1 MLTKQDDDELLEC
14 ALVCLTLSIDY
25 IVPRLVQHKH
35 PLHYRRHISSMS
47 WTQVYVGGLAK
58 SVEPSDE
65 YIEELLEDLFN
76 LSSDG
81 DAILWAGQGTTVVKR
96 DDDGSCRGF
105 AFLAFHS
112 AEGASIVIDR
122 INNTNTAGC
131 GIASPD
137 GVALHAELSNPKAK
151 RPSKKKKEQ
160 NLPDMRIRRQR
171 AAPIRKHPVITS
183 SNGKRTNLGSKT
195 K

>member
-1 MLTKQDDDELLEC
+1 
-14 ALVCLTLSIDY
+14 
-25 IVPRLVQHKH
+25 
-35 PLHYRRHISSMS
+35 MS
-47 WTQVYVGGLAK
+47 WTQVYVGGLGK
-58 SVEPSDE
+58 SIDPSDE
-65 YIEELLEDLFN
+65 DIEHALEDLFN

-81 DAILWAGQGTTVVKR
+81 DDILWAGPGTTVVKR

-122 INNTNTAGC
+122 INNNTNTAGNS
-131 GIASPD
+131 IAD

-151 RPSKKKKEQ
+151 KPYKKKKEQ